1 MALQARASTPPAMR
15 ELAHKEEV
23 MRTRRTGMILI
34 LLTTFWMGGIGE
46 AATALRLGHTDP
58 PDGLRQKASL
68 LFADKVKE
76 YTQGRYTVD
85 VYPSSTLG
93 DDPKL
98 LEQVKLGAIDF
109 AVTGVGIY
117 SNQIPELGLL
127 ALPYLVESFEQGWQ
141 LFDTSLWA
149 KEWFAKLQEKNI
161 RYLAMWEAGFRQVT
175 AKKPVRA
182 PEDVKGMKMRISKNQ
197 MYVWIWQTF
206 GANPTSMGLGE
217 TYISLQQGVVDAQ
230 ENPIA
235 TIHVHKFYEVAKY
248 ISLTN
253 HIYAPIPLSITDR
266 RWQGFSPPD
275 KAAFQKAASEVSV
288 WHRKAVVDEEN
299 QMLDEMKAKG
309 ATVIKP
315 DVPAFARASRPVYDK
330 AAAEYPKAD
339 LKSLLKDTEAI
350 KAKYPVK

>member
-1 MALQARASTPPAMR
+1 MR
-15 ELAHKEEV
+15 P
-23 MRTRRTGMILI
+23 RILHI
-34 LLTTFWMGGIGE
+34 VWLL
-46 AATALRLGHTDP
+46 AATLSAPGLAQAATTLRLGHTDP

-127 ALPYLVESFEQGWQ
+127 ALPYLVENFEQGWQ
-141 LFDTSLWA
+141 LFDTSPWV
-149 KEWFAKLQEKNI
+149 KTWFDKLQTKNI
-161 RYLAMWEAGFRQVT
+161 RFMAMWEAGFRQVT
-175 AKKPVRA
+175 AKKPVRT
-182 PEDVKGMKMRISKNQ
+182 PEDVRGMKMRISKNQ
-197 MYVWIWQTF
+197 MYVWIWQAL

-266 RWQGFSPPD
+266 RWQGFSAAD
-275 KAAFQKAASEVSV
+275 KAAVQRAAREVSA

-299 QMLDEMKAKG
+299 QMLDEMKGKG

-315 DVPAFARASRPVYDK
+315 DVPAFARATRPVYEK
-330 AAAEYPKAD
+330 AGVEYPKAD
-339 LKSLLKDTEAI
+339 LQSLLKDAEAI
-350 KAKYPVK
+350 KTKYSGK

>member
-1 MALQARASTPPAMR
+1 MR
-15 ELAHKEEV
+15 KVAYKEEV
-23 MRTRRTGMILI
+23 MRTQGLGIALMLVAILAA
-34 LLTTFWMGGIGE
+34 GGVAQ
-46 AATALRLGHTDP
+46 AATTLRLGHTDP
-58 PDGLRQKASL
+58 PDGLRHKAAL

-85 VYPSSTLG
+85 VHHSSTLG

-127 ALPYLVESFEQGWQ
+127 ALPYLVESYEQGWQ
-141 LFDTSLWA
+141 LFDTSPWVQ
-149 KEWFAKLQEKNI
+149 EWFAKLQTKNI
-161 RYLAMWEAGFRQVT
+161 RYLAMWEAGFRQLT
-175 AKKPVRA
+175 AKRAVRT
-182 PEDVKGMKMRISKNQ
+182 PEDVKGMKIRISKNQ
-197 MYVWIWQTF
+197 MYVWIWSAL
-206 GANPTSMGLGE
+206 GANPTTMALGE

-230 ENPIA
+230 ENSIP

-266 RWQGFSPPD
+266 RWQGFSPAD
-275 KAAFQKAASEVSV
+275 RAAIQKAALEAST
-288 WHRKAVVDEEN
+288 WHRKAVVDEDDN
-299 QMLDEMKAKG
+299 MLDEMKAKG

-315 DVPAFARASRPVYDK
+315 DVSAFARATRSVYEK
-330 AAAEYPKAD
+330 AGVEFPKD
-339 LKSLLKDTEAI
+339 VLQSLLKETEAI
-350 KAKYPVK
+350 KTKYPVK

>member
-1 MALQARASTPPAMR
+1 MR
-15 ELAHKEEV
+15 EVAHKEEV
-23 MRTRRTGMILI
+23 MRTRNLGAALMLVAILAAGGVAEAG
-34 LLTTFWMGGIGE
+34 TT
-46 AATALRLGHTDP
+46 LRLGHTDP
-58 PDGLRQKASL
+58 PDGLRHKASL

-85 VYPSSTLG
+85 VHHSSTLG

-127 ALPYLVESFEQGWQ
+127 ALPYIVNTYEQGWQ
-141 LFDTSLWA
+141 LFDTSPWV
-149 KEWFAKLQEKNI
+149 KEWFGKLQSKNI

-175 AKKPVRA
+175 AKRPVRT
-182 PEDVKGMKMRISKNQ
+182 PDDVKGMKIRISKTQ
-197 MYVWIWQTF
+197 AYFWLWSAL
-206 GANPTSMGLGE
+206 GANPTAMALGE

-235 TIHVHKFYEVAKY
+235 TIHVQKFYEVAKF

-253 HIYAPIPLSITDR
+253 HIYAPIPLSIADR
-266 RWQGFSPPD
+266 RWKGLAPADQEAIQR
-275 KAAFQKAASEVSV
+275 AALETSA
-288 WHRKAVVDEEN
+288 WDRKAVVEEDGKL
-299 QMLDEMKAKG
+299 LDEMKAKG

-315 DVPAFARASRPVYDK
+315 DVPAFARASRSVFDK
-330 AAAEYPKAD
+330 AREEFPKTAIE
-339 LKSLLKDTEAI
+339 SLLKDTEAI
-350 KAKYPVK
+350 KARYPGK

>member
-1 MALQARASTPPAMR
+1 
-15 ELAHKEEV
+15 
-23 MRTRRTGMILI
+23 MRTRIMGVGLM
-34 LLTTFWMGGIGE
+34 LLAMLAVAGVAQ
-46 AATALRLGHTDP
+46 AATTLRLGHTDP

-68 LFADKVKE
+68 MFADKVKD

-85 VYPSSTLG
+85 VYHSSTLG

-117 SNQIPELGLL
+117 SNQVPELGLL
-127 ALPYLVESFEQGWQ
+127 ALPYLVENYEQGWQ
-141 LFDTSLWA
+141 LFDTSPWVKA
-149 KEWFAKLQEKNI
+149 WFAKLQEKNI

-175 AKKPVRA
+175 AKKPVRT

-206 GANPTSMGLGE
+206 GANPTAMGLGE
-217 TYISLQQGVVDAQ
+217 TYIALQQGVVDAQ

-248 ISLTN
+248 IALTN
-253 HIYAPIPLSITDR
+253 HIYAPIPLSITEK
-266 RWQGFSPPD
+266 RWQSFSPAD
-275 KAAFQKAASEVSV
+275 QAAVQKAALEVSA
-288 WHRKAVVDEEN
+288 WHRKAVVDEDEN
-299 QMLDEMKAKG
+299 MLEEMKVKG

-315 DVPAFARASRPVYDK
+315 DVSAFARAIRPVYDK
-330 AAAEYPKAD
+330 ASAEYPKAD
-339 LKSLLKDTEAI
+339 LQSLLKDTEAI
-350 KAKYPVK
+350 KAKYPMK

>member
-1 MALQARASTPPAMR
+1 
-15 ELAHKEEV
+15 
-23 MRTRRTGMILI
+23 MRTRITVIALM
-34 LLTTFWMGGIGE
+34 LLAMLAAGGAAQ
-46 AATALRLGHTDP
+46 AATTLRLGHTDP
-58 PDGLRQKASL
+58 PEGLRQKASL

-85 VYPSSTLG
+85 VHHSSTLG

-117 SNQIPELGLL
+117 SNQVPELGLL
-127 ALPYLVESFEQGWQ
+127 ALPYLVESYEQGWQ
-141 LFDTSLWA
+141 LFDTSPWV

-175 AKKPVRA
+175 AKKPVRT

-197 MYVWIWQTF
+197 MYVWIWSTL
-206 GANPTSMGLGE
+206 GANPTAMALGE

-230 ENPIA
+230 ENPIP

-253 HIYAPIPLSITDR
+253 HIYAPIPLSITEK
-266 RWQGFSPPD
+266 RWQAFSPAD
-275 KAAFQKAASEVSV
+275 REAVQRAALEASA
-288 WHRKAVVDEEN
+288 WHRKAVVNEDDK
-299 QMLDEMKAKG
+299 MLEEMKAKG
-309 ATVIKP
+309 ATVIQP
-315 DVPAFARASRPVYDK
+315 DVPAFGRAVRPVYDK
-330 AAAEYPKAD
+330 AAAEYPKAN
-339 LKSLLKDTEAI
+339 LQSLLKETEAL